1 MKTPN
6 RILHSLILLI
16 ALAPAVA
23 TAQTSTSTD
32 AQKAFATI
40 KSMPGQWEGKTQDG
54 KDIRV
59 DFKVMSGG
67 STVMSE
73 IFTDKFGQDRHDM
86 VSMIHLDGPNRLLLT
101 HYCAAG
107 NQPRMQANTSPDGRT
122 ITFNFV
128 DATNLATPD
137 AGHMQRMV
145 LTLVDD
151 NHHTEEWTF
160 ADHGKEMKEVFD
172 LRRKM

>member
-1 MKTPN
+1 MMKISN
-6 RILHSLILLI
+6 RILPLILV
-16 ALAPAVA
+16 ALATAA
-23 TAQTSTSTD
+23 AIAQTSSSTD
-32 AQKAFATI
+32 AQKAFAAI

-59 DFKVMSGG
+59 DFKVVSGG
-67 STVMSE
+67 SAVMSE
-73 IFTDKFGQDRHDM
+73 IFTDKFGQDHHDM

-107 NQPRMQANTSPDGRT
+107 NQPRMQASGSPDGKT

-128 DATNLATPD
+128 DITNLAAPD
-137 AGHMQRMV
+137 AGHMQRVV
-145 LTLVDD
+145 LTLVDE

-160 ADHGKEMKEVFD
+160 ADHGNEHKEIFD